1 MSQLEA
7 DKYFKEVS
15 ISNIKENPLKFLKNY
30 AANLTRIFFYTGF
43 SDLSIESKW
52 YKGVYTFPNAIL
64 FSAILAAT
72 IITIIRFR
80 GFDTTVLMLA
90 ITFFVYLGGSSLVA
104 ALPRQLSLGVPL
116 VIIWV
121 GYILG
126 RYVRFVKGD

>member
-1 MSQLEA
+1 
-7 DKYFKEVS
+7 
-15 ISNIKENPLKFLKNY
+15 
-30 AANLTRIFFYTGF
+30 
-43 SDLSIESKW
+43 
-52 YKGVYTFPNAIL
+52 
-64 FSAILAAT
+64 
-72 IITIIRFR
+72 
-80 GFDTTVLMLA
+80 MLA